1 MRQKITFNSPF
12 KGLPKEVAVLT
23 AISFLVAVG
32 FGLIIPAIP
41 IFAKSFGVSNT
52 LIGLIISSF
61 AIMRLVSGLFSGK
74 LVDRYGERLV
84 LGLGL
89 FMVSIFTLISGLA
102 QSYEQ
107 LLIFRA
113 AGGLGSS
120 MFSVSAGALI
130 LRVVSDNQRG
140 RAQSLYNGGF
150 IAGGVAGPAFGG
162 ALIALSPRA
171 PFFIYS
177 GLLIAAGTVSL
188 IFLHESRLGAKV
200 EQTKEGRALTIK
212 EALGIKPYLYSLFL
226 AFLGSWILFGMRSS
240 ILPLFVVEDLKAS
253 PSLVGLSFTVA
264 LIAQGSVMVRAG
276 KHSDKNGRKPVILTG
291 FSIVM
296 ASLIIL
302 TLASNVTIYLI
313 AMIVMGLGAGF
324 AASAGAIVGD
334 VIKGKSGK
342 VYAFWQMSGDAGM
355 MVGPVLLGF
364 ISDAFS
370 YRTAIGVSA
379 AVFSL
384 AIIVALKIPET
395 NSAHLGDSRKPP
407 INEV

>member
-1 MRQKITFNSPF
+1 MNSPF
-12 KGLPKEVAVLT
+12 KGLPKEVSVLT

-41 IFAKSFGVSNT
+41 IFAKTFGVSNT
-52 LIGLIISSF
+52 LIGFIISSF
-61 AIMRLVSGLFSGK
+61 AIMRFVSGLFSGK
-74 LVDRYGERLV
+74 LVDRFGERVV
-84 LGLGL
+84 LGFGL
-89 FMVSIFTLISGLA
+89 FMVSGFTLLAGLA

-107 LLIFRA
+107 LLIFRT

-120 MFSVSAGALI
+120 MFSISAGALI
-130 LRVVSDNQRG
+130 LRVVSDSQRG

-162 ALIALSPRA
+162 ALIAISPRA

-177 GLLIAAGTVSL
+177 SLLIAAGSVSL
-188 IFLHESRLGAKV
+188 IYLHESRLGAK
-200 EQTKEGRALTIK
+200 EESTAEERALTIR
-212 EALGIKPYLYSLFL
+212 EALRIKPYLFSLFL
-226 AFLGSWILFGMRSS
+226 AFLGSWVLFGMRSS
-240 ILPLFVVEDLKAS
+240 ILPLFVVEDLGAS
-253 PSLVGLSFTVA
+253 ASIVGLSFTIA
-264 LIAQGSVMVRAG
+264 LVAQGTVMVRAG
-276 KHSDKNGRKPVILTG
+276 KYSDRNGRKPVILTG

-296 ASLIIL
+296 LALALLIIS
-302 TLASNVTIYLI
+302 TNVYMYIG

-364 ISDAFS
+364 VSDNYS

-384 AIIVALKIPET
+384 AILAAIRIPET
-395 NSAHLGDSRKPP
+395 NTARLGASQKPQL
-407 INEV
+407 NEA

>member
-1 MRQKITFNSPF
+1 MNSPF
-12 KGLPKEVAVLT
+12 KGLPKEVSVLT

-41 IFAKSFGVSNT
+41 IFAKTFGVSNT
-52 LIGLIISSF
+52 LIGLIVSSF
-61 AIMRLVSGLFSGK
+61 AIMRFVSGLFSGK
-74 LVDRYGERLV
+74 LVDRFGERVV
-84 LGLGL
+84 LGFGL
-89 FMVSIFTLISGLA
+89 FMVSIFTLLAGLA

-107 LLIFRA
+107 LLIFRT

-188 IFLHESRLGAKV
+188 IYLHESRLGAKQVV
-200 EQTKEGRALTIK
+200 ESDERAMTIR
-212 EALGIKPYLYSLFL
+212 EALQIKPYLYSLFL
-226 AFLGSWILFGMRSS
+226 SFVGSWVLFGMRSS
-240 ILPLFVVEDLKAS
+240 ILPLFVVEDLGAS
-253 PSLVGLSFTVA
+253 ASIVGLSFTIA
-264 LIAQGSVMVRAG
+264 LIAQGAVMVRAG
-276 KHSDKNGRKPVILTG
+276 KYSDKNGRKPIILVG
-291 FSIVM
+291 FSVVM
-296 ASLIIL
+296 LALVLLI
-302 TLASNVTIYLI
+302 LATNIYFYMA
-313 AMIVMGLGAGF
+313 AMIVMGFGAGF

-364 ISDAFS
+364 VSDFFS
-370 YRTAIGVSA
+370 YRAAIGVSA

-384 AIIVALKIPET
+384 AIFAAIRIPET
-395 NSAHLGDSRKPP
+395 NTARLGVSQKPQL
-407 INEV
+407 NEA

>member
-1 MRQKITFNSPF
+1 M
-12 KGLPKEVAVLT
+12 
-23 AISFLVAVG
+23 SFLVAVG

-41 IFAKSFGVSNT
+41 IFAKTFGVSNT

-61 AIMRLVSGLFSGK
+61 AIMRFISGLFAGK
-74 LVDRYGERLV
+74 LVDRFGERLV
-84 LGLGL
+84 LGAGL
-89 FMVSIFTLISGLA
+89 FMVSLFTLISGLA

-107 LLIFRA
+107 LLIFRT

-140 RAQSLYNGGF
+140 QAQSLYNGGF

-177 GLLIAAGTVSL
+177 ALLIVAGIVSL

-200 EQTKEGRALTIK
+200 EQGSQERALTIK
-212 EALGIKPYLYSLFL
+212 EALAIKPYLYSLFL

-276 KHSDKNGRKPVILTG
+276 KHSDKNGRKPVILAG

-296 ASLIIL
+296 ASLGIL
-302 TLASNVTIYLI
+302 FLANNVTVYLI

-342 VYAFWQMSGDAGM
+342 VYAFWQMAGDAGM

-395 NSAHLGDSRKPP
+395 NSAHLGDSRKPS

>member
-1 MRQKITFNSPF
+1 MNSPF
-12 KGLPKEVAVLT
+12 KGLPKEVSVLT

-41 IFAKSFGVSNT
+41 IFAKTFGVSNT
-52 LIGLIISSF
+52 LIGLIVSSF
-61 AIMRLVSGLFSGK
+61 AIMRFVSGLFSGK
-74 LVDRYGERLV
+74 LVDRFGERVV
-84 LGLGL
+84 LGFGL
-89 FMVSIFTLISGLA
+89 FMVSIFTLLAGLA

-107 LLIFRA
+107 LLIFRT

-130 LRVVSDNQRG
+130 LRVVSDDQRG

-188 IFLHESRLGAKV
+188 IYLHESRLGAKQVV
-200 EQTKEGRALTIK
+200 ESDERAMTIR
-212 EALGIKPYLYSLFL
+212 EALQIKPYLYSLFL
-226 AFLGSWILFGMRSS
+226 SFVGSWVLFGMRSS
-240 ILPLFVVEDLKAS
+240 ILPLFVVEDLGAS
-253 PSLVGLSFTVA
+253 ASIVGLSFTIA
-264 LIAQGSVMVRAG
+264 LIAQGAVMVRAG
-276 KHSDKNGRKPVILTG
+276 KYSDKNGRKPIILVG
-291 FSIVM
+291 FSVVM
-296 ASLIIL
+296 LALVLLI
-302 TLASNVTIYLI
+302 LATNIYFYMA
-313 AMIVMGLGAGF
+313 AMIVMGFGAGF

-364 ISDAFS
+364 VSDFFS
-370 YRTAIGVSA
+370 YRAAIGVSA

-384 AIIVALKIPET
+384 AIFAAIRIPET
-395 NSAHLGDSRKPP
+395 NTARLGVSQKPQL
-407 INEV
+407 NES